1 MTSIPESQQIVGPAS
16 AELGPPTAPFG
27 TGAVSGG
34 LELGDAWRIIKA
46 RKLLVLV
53 SFVILYALVGAATAL
68 IWRFWPAYTSEAFL
82 ELRPPREVYTVVEE
96 LADPRRMEAVLRTE
110 AAKLKHIGL
119 LMEVLRKPEIKQ
131 TGFYQWYEDDFE
143 ECLYDLEAM
152 VQSNPVR
159 DTNLIRVSLACRE
172 KKEATLFVR
181 TITDEYRARYS
192 KRHQDATYVEAGH
205 IKDTLDELK
214 TQLVDRRQ
222 ELERFREST
231 DVPAAVAA
239 YDAAGRHIELLSATV
254 TNLSLQRE
262 ALASQLRVVEGV
274 DPRLLPVTPEMQ
286 IIVEADPILR
296 YYRARV
302 EELAIEIAAAQRNQ
316 LGPNHRYIERLQAL
330 REGYAQ
336 REGAKRE
343 ELVDLLRARQI
354 EGLEQNV
361 QSLNGML
368 GQTLDQLEEA
378 TAQQRDLNRN
388 LLKYQHMVEDEER
401 LQEHI
406 TEVELAAGQAE
417 HAVSSESGARLVL
430 VQDATDPLKPS
441 RPNFPLYLGGGFVLS
456 LLAALG
462 LGFLR
467 EFTDK
472 TIRTPVDVARAGQL
486 SVLGC
491 IPLLDEEEAD
501 VDEIELATR
510 LAPHSLVAEAF
521 RQTRTNLIF
530 SGPAESQRTLL
541 ITSPGA
547 GDGKTAVAIN
557 LAVTL
562 AQGAERVLLIDCNF
576 RRPAIRAAFRDTRPE
591 GLSNILIGQ
600 GRLEELVSKT
610 DLAKLDVLTSGPMPP
625 TPAELLS
632 SNYMRELIEAA
643 AQRYDRVI
651 LDGPPALL
659 ISDAL
664 VIANQVGGV
673 ILVARAVQNSKGAF
687 KRARE
692 QLERVSARVVGAV
705 LNGAAP
711 RPGGYFRQQYRDFY
725 DYTSEETI
733 PPALPGEASARPPDD
748 SADKDRD

>member
-1 MTSIPESQQIVGPAS
+1 MSSIPESQQIVGPAS

-34 LELGDAWRIIKA
+34 LEIGDAWRIIKA
-46 RKLLVLV
+46 RKLLVIVL
-53 SFVILYALVGAATAL
+53 FVILYALVGGATAL

-82 ELRPPREVYTVVEE
+82 ELRPPKEIYSVVEE
-96 LADPRRMEAVLRTE
+96 LADPRQMEAVLQTE
-110 AAKLKHIGL
+110 AAKLKHPGL
-119 LMEVLRKPEIKQ
+119 LQEVLRKPEIKQ
-131 TGFYQWYEDDFE
+131 TKFYQWYEGDFL
-143 ECLYDLEAM
+143 ECLYDLESM
-152 VQSNPVR
+152 VKSNPVR
-159 DTNLIRVSLACRE
+159 QTNLIQVSLACRD
-172 KKEATLFVR
+172 KKEARLFVG

-192 KRHQDATYVEAGH
+192 KRHQEATYEEADR
-205 IKDTLDELK
+205 IKDTRDELK
-214 TQLVDRRQ
+214 AQLVDRRQ

-239 YDAAGRHIELLSATV
+239 YDAQGRHIELLSNTV

-274 DPRLLPVTPEMQ
+274 DPRLLPITPEMQ

-302 EELAIEIAAAQRNQ
+302 EELAIEITAAQRNQ
-316 LGPNHRYIERLQAL
+316 LGPNHRYIERLRAL

-343 ELVDLLRARQI
+343 ELVDRLRARQI
-354 EGLEQNV
+354 ESLEQNV

-378 TAQQRDLNRN
+378 AAQQRDLNRN

-406 TEVELAAGQAE
+406 KEVELAAGQAE
-417 HAVSSESGARLVL
+417 HAVGSESGARLVV
-430 VQDATDPLKPS
+430 VQPATDPLRRS

-456 LLAALG
+456 LLAAVG

-562 AQGAERVLLIDCNF
+562 AQGAQRVLLIDCNF
-576 RRPAIRAAFRDTRPE
+576 RRPAIRAAFSDTRPE

-600 GRLEELVSKT
+600 GRLEELVTKT
-610 DLAKLDVLTSGPMPP
+610 DLANLDVLTSGPMPP

-643 AQRYDRVI
+643 AQRYDRVL

-664 VIANQVGGV
+664 VIANQVEGV
-673 ILVARAVQNSKGAF
+673 ILVARAVRNSKGAF

-692 QLERVSARVVGAV
+692 QLERIRARVVGAV

-711 RPGGYFRQQYRDFY
+711 QPGGYFRQQYRDFY
-725 DYTSEETI
+725 DYTAEETI
-733 PPALPGEASARPPDD
+733 PPALPGQSSARPPDG
-748 SADKDRD
+748 SADEDRD

>member
-1 MTSIPESQQIVGPAS
+1 MSSVPESQQIVGPAR
-16 AELGPPTAPFG
+16 AELGPPTAPYG

-46 RKLLVLV
+46 RKLLVMV
-53 SFVILYALVGAATAL
+53 SFVIFYALVGAATVL

-82 ELRPPREVYTVVEE
+82 ELRPPREIYTVVEE

-110 AAKLKHIGL
+110 AAKLKHLGL
-119 LMEVLRKPEIKQ
+119 LQDVLAKPGIKQ
-131 TGFYQWYEDDFE
+131 TKFYQWYEGDFAK
-143 ECLYDLEAM
+143 CLYDLESM
-152 VQSNPVR
+152 VQSTPVR
-159 DTNLIRVSLACRE
+159 DTNLIRVSFACRD

-181 TITDEYRARYS
+181 TITDEYRAVYRD
-192 KRHQDATYVEAGH
+192 RHSAATRGEAEN
-205 IKDTLDELK
+205 IKTTLAELNAK
-214 TQLVDRRQ
+214 LVDRRQ
-222 ELERFREST
+222 ELESFRETT
-231 DVPAAVAA
+231 DVPAVEAR
-239 YDAAGRHIELLSATV
+239 YDAGARHIELLNNTK
-254 TNLSLQRE
+254 TNLVLQRE
-262 ALASQLRVVEGV
+262 MLVSQLRSVEGV

-302 EELAIEIAAAQRNQ
+302 EELEIEITAAQRNQ

-343 ELVDLLRARQI
+343 ELVDRLRARQI
-354 EGLEQNV
+354 ESLEQNV

-368 GQTLDQLEEA
+368 AQTLDQLEEA
-378 TAQQRDLNRN
+378 AAEQRDLNRN
-388 LLKYQHMVEDEER
+388 LLKYQHMVEDELR

-406 TEVELAAGQAE
+406 KEVETAAGQAE
-417 HAVSSESGARLVL
+417 HAVGSESGARLVL
-430 VQDATDPLKPS
+430 VQSATDPLKPS
-441 RPNFPLYLGGGFVLS
+441 RPNFLLYLGGGFVLS
-456 LLAALG
+456 LLAAVG
-462 LGFLR
+462 FGFLR
-467 EFTDK
+467 ELTDK

-576 RRPAIRAAFRDTRPE
+576 RRPAIRAAFSDTRPE

-600 GRLEELVSKT
+600 GRLEELATKT
-610 DLAKLDVLTSGPMPP
+610 ELANLDVLTSGPMPP

-632 SNYMRELIEAA
+632 SHYMRELIETA

-664 VIANQVGGV
+664 VVANQVEGV
-673 ILVARAVQNSKGAF
+673 ILVARAVRNSKGAF
-687 KRARE
+687 KRACE
-692 QLERVSARVVGAV
+692 QLERINVRVVGAI

-711 RPGGYFRQQYRDFY
+711 HPGGYFRQQYRDFY

-748 SADKDRD
+748 SADEDRD